1 MEYQDYPEDI
11 DLQKY
16 WLILKRNW
24 LLGTVVWAIVVVLA
38 ILSASSKVPIYEAS
52 GKLRFKKQ
60 NATSALVTDA
70 GEKLGKL
77 DTLNSKDTPLDT
89 EAEVIRSAPIV
100 NQTIA
105 ALKLKDE
112 KGKPIIYDDFVKS
125 LKVGTIRG
133 TDILSISY
141 KSRRPEEAKKIVNRL
156 MDVYIKNNILSN
168 RSEAAAAREFINEQL
183 PKVEENLRKA
193 ESDLRTFKE
202 KNKIVDL
209 DQESKASVAAI
220 ESLKQQINQT
230 QIEIEKITGRT
241 TDLKKKMGMTADE
254 ALANNALNQSV
265 AVQQVYAK
273 LKQVEDQLAIDR
285 TRFLEDNPSIIN
297 LKTKKASLEAL
308 LKERQQEVLGQGK
321 AIPYVSIQKKE
332 EGGGKLQETLTETLV
347 GSEAEQ
353 KALMNQLSSLLVVK
367 KSYERRFNSLPKLQ
381 QIQQDLERKID
392 AAQANYKLLLKNQ
405 GEVRLAE
412 NQNVGNAEI
421 VSHAVTPEFA
431 SSTKKVTIVAGIV
444 VGGML
449 YIVTAFGLELTDRSI
464 KTTKEVRN
472 IFRYTLLG
480 MIPSSRKKVS
490 FTGLKTEWKA
500 PEHQVRDLPNST
512 ISETYRMLQANL
524 GFLSPD
530 EDLKVIVVTSSV
542 PKEGKSTVSTNL
554 AVAIAQLGKRVLLID
569 ADLHHPQQH
578 HIWQLTNEVG
588 LSEAIVGQVELK
600 KAVKQVMP
608 HLDVLPSG
616 VIPPNSLALLDS
628 KRMNSLIEDFSKTYD
643 FVIVDTPPLLL
654 VADALTLSK
663 RSDGILLLARPG
675 VIDKFS
681 ANAAKELLE
690 QSGQKVLGLVVNGV
704 IVENEP
710 DSYFHHAKTYKDEE
724 RVHKKVAFNLSH
736 LIKKEQN
743 VQ

>member
-24 LLGTVVWAIVVVLA
+24 LLGTVVWGIVVVLA
-38 ILSASSKVPIYEAS
+38 ILSASSKVPIYEVS

-112 KGKPIIYDDFVKS
+112 KGKPLIYDDFVKS

-141 KSRRPEEAKKIVNRL
+141 KSRRPEEAKKIVNML
-156 MDVYIKNNILSN
+156 MDMYIKNNILSN

-202 KNKIVDL
+202 KNNIVDL

-220 ESLKQQINQT
+220 ESIKQQINQT

-241 TDLKKKMGMTADE
+241 TELKKKMGMTADE

-273 LKQVEDQLAIDR
+273 IKQVEDQLALDR

-297 LKTKKASLEAL
+297 LKSKKASLEAL
-308 LKERQQEVLGQGK
+308 LKERQQEVLGKGK
-321 AIPYVSIQKKE
+321 PIPYVNIQKKE

-353 KALMNQLSSLLVVK
+353 KALRNQLSSLLIVK
-367 KSYERRFNSLPKLQ
+367 KSYEERLNYLPKLQ
-381 QIQQDLERKID
+381 QTQQDLERKID

-412 NQNVGNAEI
+412 NQNVGNSEI
-421 VSHAVTPEFA
+421 VSQAITPKFP

-449 YIVTAFGLELTDRSI
+449 YLVTAFGLELTDRSI

-628 KRMNSLIEDFSKTYD
+628 KRMNSLIEDFSKAYD

-663 RSDGILLLARPG
+663 RSDGILLVTRPG
-675 VIDKFS
+675 VIDRFS

-704 IVENEP
+704 LIENEP
-710 DSYFHHAKTYKDEE
+710 DSYFHHAKTYKDGE

-736 LIKKEQN
+736 LIQK
-743 VQ
+743 